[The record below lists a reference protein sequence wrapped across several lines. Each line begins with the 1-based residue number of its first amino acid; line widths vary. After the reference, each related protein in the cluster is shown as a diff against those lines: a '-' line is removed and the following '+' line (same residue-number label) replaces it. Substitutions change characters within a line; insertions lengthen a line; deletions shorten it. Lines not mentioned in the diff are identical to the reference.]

1 MFEEFSL
8 IVSNF
13 IAVIE
18 TFIPRLVFAGI
29 TLIVG
34 ICVGKIIGFVVNKIV
49 GRMGCETVFR
59 KTSVGRAIMR
69 SGYTP
74 EGFFSVL
81 SRALVYIFASILAL
95 DQLSITFLT
104 GMIQSFFDYMPML
117 LESVFILVFGFIFS
131 DWIGEL
137 VEKGSFFSNKTRLI
151 SAVTKVLLYFFSIT
165 MALSQMKVDVTVLY
179 IFAQAFAWSLAIA
192 FGLAIGW
199 HLKDNI
205 KEWMKEILPD
215 ERARKGDAD

>member
-18 TFIPRLVFAGI
+18 AFIPRLVFAGI

-165 MALSQMKVDVTVLY
+165 MALSQMKIDITVLY

>member
-18 TFIPRLVFAGI
+18 AFIPRLVFAGI

-49 GRMGCETVFR
+49 GRMRCETVFR

-179 IFAQAFAWSLAIA
+179 IFTQAFAWSLAIA

>member
-1 MFEEFSL
+1 MFEEFSRV
-8 IVSNF
+8 VSNF

-29 TLIVG
+29 TLIIG

-74 EGFFSVL
+74 EGFFSAL
-81 SRALVYIFASILAL
+81 SRTLIYIFASLLAL

-104 GMIQSFFDYMPML
+104 GMIQSFFDYLPML
-117 LESVFILVFGFIFS
+117 LEGVFLLVFGFIFS

-137 VEKGSFFSNKTRLI
+137 VEKGSFFSNKTHLI
-151 SAVTKVLLYFFSIT
+151 SVITKALLYFFSIT

-179 IFAQAFAWSLAIA
+179 LFAQAFAWSLAIA
-192 FGLAIGW
+192 FGLAVGW
-199 HLKDNI
+199 HLKDDIN
-205 KEWMKEILPD
+205 EWMKEILPD
-215 ERARKGDAD
+215 ERTRKGDAD

>member
-1 MFEEFSL
+1 MFEDT
-8 IVSNF
+8 VSNF
-13 IAVIE
+13 ITLIE
-18 TFIPRLVFAGI
+18 AFAYRLVFAGI
-29 TLIVG
+29 IVIVG
-34 ICVGKIIGFVVNKIV
+34 ICVGKIIGFIVNKIV

-59 KTSVGRAIMR
+59 KTSVGRAIMY

-74 EGFFSVL
+74 EGFFSAL
-81 SRALVYIFASILAL
+81 SRTLVYIFASILAL
-95 DQLSITFLT
+95 DQLSIPLLT
-104 GMIQSFFDYMPML
+104 EMIQFFFDYMPML

-137 VEKGSFFSNKTRLI
+137 VEKGSFFSNETHLI